1 MLIETHAHLDY
12 SDVVPGSPKV
22 LERAADTG
30 AKVHDHDRHLDRKSG
45 TRGELVEKT

>member
-30 AKVHDHDRHLDRKSG
+30 VTSIITIGTSTESSG
-45 TRGELVEKT
+45 RTVS

>member
-30 AKVHDHDRHLDRKSG
+30 ARCMITIG
-45 TRGELVEKT
+45 TSTERVARVVS